1 MASYR
6 PTDGTRRTETVPLFC
21 DSGMLRVHDVE
32 VTAEY
37 LAADSECGQRAGWYF
52 EEAAVVRGKRR
63 RQIRP
68 ERWRQD
74 ELMEAF
80 EKVVADLT
88 EESY

>member
-6 PTDGTRRTETVPLFC
+6 PTDGARRTETVPFC
-21 DSGMLRVHDVE
+21 DENSRVVHRVD

-52 EEAAVVRGKRR
+52 EEAAVVRGTRR
-63 RQIRP
+63 RRIDP
-68 ERWRQD
+68 RQMRD